1 MLAAVA
7 EGDVDP
13 VLLAGGGGIG
23 AILRVAQG
31 SPVLGAAASWSA
43 SWPAP
48 WPVSLASLRMKP
60 SSSWIFCITFSTV
73 FDVPRD
79 DLAGREVALAKK
91 VRSLSPSVAP
101 TPSPDHQ
108 PVQVLG
114 PVRYPQSL
122 PSLLNPR
129 AQNSQTA
136 APPALRCLGVLL
148 CA

>member
-1 MLAAVA
+1 MAGVLACA
-7 EGDVDP
+7 
-13 VLLAGGGGIG
+13 LAGLPGLLEDE
-23 AILRVAQG
+23 ALLFLDLPHRVLDG
-31 SPVLGAAASWSA
+31 VRR
-43 SWPAP
+43 PA
-48 WPVSLASLRMKP
+48 VQ
-60 SSSWIFCITFSTV
+60 
-73 FDVPRD
+73 RD

-101 TPSPDHQ
+101 TPSPEHQ

-122 PSLLNPR
+122 PSLLSPR